1 MLTKKQRLKAIFN
14 CLWFG
19 ILPSYI
25 YEKECHYKKH
35 GDGENAFSYFDH
47 LKLNMIILKCLIFK
61 TEHECTHSFHKTK
74 WKKYF
79 RWQYK

>member
-19 ILPSYI
+19 ILPSWV
-25 YEKECHYKKH
+25 YEKECHYKY
-35 GDGENAFSYFDH
+35 SQTYFNH
-47 LKLNMIILKCLIFK
+47 LKYNLTLAKDLILSR
-61 TEHECTHSFHKTK
+61 ENPAYHSFHKTK

>member
-1 MLTKKQRLKAIFN
+1 MLTFKQRVKAIFN

-35 GDGENAFSYFDH
+35 NDENTENYYQH
-47 LKLNMIILKCLIFK
+47 MIMNLQAAKCLILK
-61 TEHECTHSFHKTK
+61 TEHECTHEFHKIK

>member
-35 GDGENAFSYFDH
+35 GDGENAFTYFDH
-47 LKLNMIILKCLIFK
+47 LKLNMIILK
-61 TEHECTHSFHKTK
+61 
-74 WKKYF
+74 
-79 RWQYK
+79 